1 MGKNQT
7 PCVSNYS
14 VRRPINNFMT
24 FINPSS
30 IAKYIPSKQ
39 FQEYV
44 PDWIVGGLLLAFFFL
59 VAEHALPFQRQFSL
73 DDLTISHPFAVH
85 ERVTGIQ
92 CILLA
97 SLIPFFTIIIVMLVR
112 YRNGAFTSQY
122 QALHYLQVSILGL
135 LISLSLNGVIT
146 DILKVWIARPRP
158 DFLERC
164 GPKPGTPMHTLVD
177 ISVCTGPLGESVLID
192 GLRSTPSGHSSISF
206 SGLLYLTLWLLGQF
220 KLLQPRS
227 SSRYIY
233 NYLIVFS
240 PLLLATYVALSRT
253 QDYRH
258 HFADIILGSFLGIT
272 FAWWSYHHYFNTLV
286 SEDSDKPILDE
297 GSTELLLPR

>member
-1 MGKNQT
+1 
-7 PCVSNYS
+7 
-14 VRRPINNFMT
+14 MT

-30 IAKYIPSKQ
+30 ITKYILSKQ
-39 FQEYV
+39 FHGYF
-44 PDWIVGGLLLAFFFL
+44 PDWIVGGLLLTYFFL
-59 VAEHALPFQRQFSL
+59 IAEHALPFQRQFSL
-73 DDLTISHPFAVH
+73 DDLTISHPFAVV

-97 SLIPFFTIIIVMLVR
+97 SLIPLVTILIVLLVR
-112 YRNGAFTSQY
+112 YRTGSISSQH
-122 QALHYLQVSILGL
+122 QALHYLQVSVLGL

-164 GPKPGTPMHTLVD
+164 GAKTGTPMHELVD
-177 ISVCTGPLGESVLID
+177 ISVCTAPLGESVLID

-220 KLLQPRS
+220 KLLQVRN
-227 SSRYIY
+227 SSRHIY
-233 NYLIVFS
+233 QYLLVFS
-240 PLLLATYVALSRT
+240 PLLLAAYIALSRT

-258 HFADIILGSFLGIT
+258 HFVDIIMGSLIGLGI
-272 FAWWSYHHYFNTLV
+272 AWWSYHHYFKVLL
-286 SEDSDKPILDE
+286 SEDSDKPVLDE
-297 GSTELLLPR
+297 SSTELLLPR

>member
-1 MGKNQT
+1 
-7 PCVSNYS
+7 
-14 VRRPINNFMT
+14 
-24 FINPSS
+24 
-30 IAKYIPSKQ
+30 
-39 FQEYV
+39 
-44 PDWIVGGLLLAFFFL
+44 
-59 VAEHALPFQRQFSL
+59 
-73 DDLTISHPFAVH
+73 
-85 ERVTGIQ
+85 
-92 CILLA
+92 
-97 SLIPFFTIIIVMLVR
+97 MLVR

-233 NYLIVFS
+233 NYLVVFS

-272 FAWWSYHHYFNTLV
+272 FAWWSYHHYFNALA